1 MIKRQG
7 SRTSFESV
15 VSRDPQ
21 TPPGLPAATQHSR
34 PMSVLDPRHEWH
46 ETSIHDHV
54 PERLLHNP
62 VLNLGHVQH
71 EQARVS
77 PAPSPPPG
85 GGHDDSSSSS
95 SSDDDTQKRKK
106 KKKKKK
112 KKKEKKGPYK
122 VKNAEMRLPQYPNAL
137 TLQSW
142 HRNVRTAAIS
152 ACEKPERARAVV
164 FSVEADEASF
174 GSLAVGDT

>member
-54 PERLLHNP
+54 PERSLQNP
-62 VLNLGHVQH
+62 VLNLEHVQH
-71 EQARVS
+71 EHARVS

-85 GGHDDSSSSS
+85 GGHDDPSSSSS
-95 SSDDDTQKRKK
+95 PDDDAQMRKK
-106 KKKKKK
+106 KK
-112 KKKEKKGPYK
+112 KKGPYK

-137 TLQSW
+137 TFQSW
-142 HRNVRTAAIS
+142 RRNVRTAAIS
-152 ACEKPERARAVV
+152 AYEKPERARAFVLRR
-164 FSVEADEASF
+164 A
-174 GSLAVGDT
+174 